1 MKYLNQSIGKYLKDL
16 SARTPA
22 PGGGSVA
29 ALSGAAAASLLV
41 MACSFTIGKDKYK
54 KYEARLKKISNEA
67 AKIRKRFMSLV
78 DEDVK
83 AYGSGD
89 MKEAIRVPS
98 EVCLLSHA
106 LLKLAQETIGK
117 CSKMLIS
124 DVALAFMLSEASFSG
139 GYLYVLANVY
149 RVKDGA
155 QKYRVLLA
163 RLNQLKQKISLMG
176 NETEVEIGH
185 SSGR

>member
-1 MKYLNQSIGKYLKDL
+1 MKYIKQTIEKYLNDL

-29 ALSGAAAASLLV
+29 ALSGAEAASLVV

-54 KYEARLKKISNEA
+54 KHETRLKKISKEA
-67 AKIRKRFMSLV
+67 MKIRKRFISLV
-78 DEDVK
+78 DEDIA

-98 EVCLLSHA
+98 EVCFLSYA

-117 CSKMLIS
+117 GSKMLVS

-149 RVKDGA
+149 RLKDGA
-155 QKYRVLLA
+155 KRYRALVK
-163 RLNQLKQKISLMG
+163 RLELLKQKMTLICDKA
-176 NETEVEIGH
+176 EVEVGH